1 MSHAAA
7 LLSDLSRLDSLI
19 PRISVLP
26 LGSGP
31 MAGNPFG
38 IDRELLA
45 QELGF
50 QSLSVN
56 SMHAVADRD
65 FVAEF
70 MFWSSM
76 IMLHISKFA
85 EDLIIYSTAEFGFVS
100 LSDAY
105 STGSSI
111 MPQKKNADSLEL
123 LRGKS
128 GRTFGSLA
136 GFMMTLKSVPSTYDK
151 DLQEDKEPL
160 FDSAETLG
168 RCLAILEGV
177 ISTLKVPICLPTQII
192 SSTYVGI
199 PGASRENASRPHT
212 RLACNGSCR
221 VSGPQRRAHA
231 SLSVQTNVRLTGK
244 LANSCLSVKHTI
256 FQDPVFDWRK
266 NSMFHCHP
274 LLSIS

>member
-1 MSHAAA
+1 MSHASAF
-7 LLSDLSRLDSLI
+7 LSDLSRLDSLI

-38 IDRELLA
+38 IDRAFLA
-45 QELGF
+45 KELGF
-50 QSLSVN
+50 ASLSLN

-85 EDLIIYSTAEFGFVS
+85 EDLIIYSSAEFGFLT

-111 MPQKKNADSLEL
+111 MPQKKNSDSLEL

-128 GRTFGSLA
+128 GRTFGQLA

-160 FDSAETLG
+160 FDNAETLG
-168 RCLAILEGV
+168 RCLRILEGV
-177 ISTLKVPICLPTQII
+177 ITTL
-192 SSTYVGI
+192 
-199 PGASRENASRPHT
+199 
-212 RLACNGSCR
+212 
-221 VSGPQRRAHA
+221 
-231 SLSVQTNVRLTGK
+231 NVRSLVVFRFFEIAADHQ
-244 LANSCLSVKHTI
+244 LA
-256 FQDPVFDWRK
+256 DPPRK
-266 NSMFHCHP
+266 DAR
-274 LLSIS
+274 SIDT

>member
-1 MSHAAA
+1 MPKQATNILMTLLSQRAQPVRWSHFLMSHAAA
-7 LLSDLSRLDSLI
+7 LLSDLSRLDPLI

-38 IDRELLA
+38 VDRAFLA
-45 QELGF
+45 EQLGF
-50 QSLSVN
+50 QTLSLN

-76 IMLHISKFA
+76 IMLHISKLA
-85 EDLIIYSTAEFGFVS
+85 EDLIIYSTAEFGFIS

-128 GRTFGSLA
+128 GRTFGQLA

-177 ISTLKVPICLPTQII
+177 VSTMKVRRSDASVLRQDSHRAGMTRSTQKKC
-192 SSTYVGI
+192 
-199 PGASRENASRPHT
+199 A
-212 RLACNGSCR
+212 
-221 VSGPQRRAHA
+221 
-231 SLSVQTNVRLTGK
+231 
-244 LANSCLSVKHTI
+244 
-256 FQDPVFDWRK
+256 
-266 NSMFHCHP
+266 P
-274 LLSIS
+274 L